1 MRPRPMVI
9 TEVTIQNSSEM
20 PLVDHDHIQAF
31 SANTP
36 DHPFRIA
43 VLPRTPGRYRNLL
56 DTQSIDSCREI
67 MTIDPI
73 TISYQVARH
82 YFLRNR
88 FDDLLRRPSSGR
100 AFRHI
105 EMQNT
110 ATVVR
115 QNHEDIQHAELY
127 GRNREE
133 VNRDHLAYVISEKRH
148 PGLRRLSC
156 LLGHEARH
164 SPFGNLKS
172 QLFQFTVHAWRSPSG
187 IGDCH
192 SLDQFPNLRTGS

>member
-1 MRPRPMVI
+1 
-9 TEVTIQNSSEM
+9 M
-20 PLVDHDHIQAF
+20 PLVHDDHVVQTF
-31 SANTP
+31 STNTS
-36 DHPFRIA
+36 DNPFRIA
-43 VLPRTPGRYRNLL
+43 VLPRAPSRYRNVL

-82 YFLRNR
+82 YFLRKR

-100 AFRHI
+100 MFRHT

-110 ATVVR
+110 ATVLR

-133 VNRDHLAYVISEKRH
+133 VDRDHLANVISEKRH
-148 PGLRRLSC
+148 PGLRWPPC
-156 LLGHEARH
+156 LLGHQARH
-164 SPFGNLKS
+164 RSFGNLES
-172 QLFQFTVHAWRSPSG
+172 QLF
-187 IGDCH
+187 
-192 SLDQFPNLRTGS
+192 